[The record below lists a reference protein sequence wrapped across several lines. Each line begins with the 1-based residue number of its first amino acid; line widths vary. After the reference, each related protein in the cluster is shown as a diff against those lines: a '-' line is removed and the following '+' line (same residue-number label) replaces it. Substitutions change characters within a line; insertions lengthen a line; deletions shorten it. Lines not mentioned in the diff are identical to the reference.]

1 MESAEIN
8 KSLLALKECI
18 RALGKNKAHTP
29 FCESK
34 LTQLLRASFTG
45 ENSRTCMT
53 TMISPGISSYEYM
66 LNMLRYTDRV
76 KELSPH
82 SGPSGEQSV
91 QMETEVMEASSN
103 GTSLAGNEEEELSSQ
118 MSSFNEAMTQIREL
132 EERALEELREITQ
145 QGPSWLELSEM
156 TDQPDC
162 DLETFVNKP
171 ESALTQ

>member
-1 MESAEIN
+1 
-8 KSLLALKECI
+8 
-18 RALGKNKAHTP
+18 
-29 FCESK
+29 
-34 LTQLLRASFTG
+34 
-45 ENSRTCMT
+45 
-53 TMISPGISSYEYM
+53 
-66 LNMLRYTDRV
+66 MLRYTDRV

-156 TDQPDC
+156 TDQPDN

>member
-1 MESAEIN
+1 
-8 KSLLALKECI
+8 
-18 RALGKNKAHTP
+18 
-29 FCESK
+29 
-34 LTQLLRASFTG
+34 
-45 ENSRTCMT
+45 MT

-132 EERALEELREITQ
+132 EERALEELREIIQVRTGSS
-145 QGPSWLELSEM
+145 QGGIGRPLSACRAQLHPCSIGWAGLLWLLVGLGQGSPLQPALLSLSSRRIND
-156 TDQPDC
+156 TGSPVAQC
-162 DLETFVNKP
+162 CCLGVRG
-171 ESALTQ
+171 SCI

>member
-1 MESAEIN
+1 
-8 KSLLALKECI
+8 
-18 RALGKNKAHTP
+18 
-29 FCESK
+29 
-34 LTQLLRASFTG
+34 
-45 ENSRTCMT
+45 MT

-91 QMETEVMEASSN
+91 QMGTEVMEASSN

-118 MSSFNEAMTQIREL
+118 VSSFNDAMTQI
-132 EERALEELREITQ
+132 RALEELREITQ
-145 QGPSWLELSEM
+145 QGPSWLELSEV

-171 ESALTQ
+171 ESALTQQAKQAVSTSQASEKSSWPAPSHATGRIG